1 MTTARYYTITEEDGD
16 VTKFRYI
23 SRTCHCGGCCY
34 EDTLEVQ
41 DDDGDWLTQNIEG
54 SDIKFLL
61 RMLIEGSSEF
71 VKEDKFHES

>member
-16 VTKFRYI
+16 VTEFRYI
-23 SRTCHCGGCCY
+23 SRVCHCGGCCY

-71 VKEDKFHES
+71 IKEDKFHES